1 VPAALIATLLMA
13 ARADAA
19 APVVK
24 ATWAAEVT
32 ATSFRAFATVNPG
45 NLNTNYHFDYI
56 SAAAYEANVGAGD
69 PGFEGASRIPIG
81 AEAKLFASVTDQE
94 AQQRIAGL
102 TSDTEYRYRIAANNA
117 NGETIGPERAMRT
130 QEASPDFSLAEG
142 RKWEVVSPIDKNGG
156 SIIPA
161 EALFGGGDLQAAEQ
175 GGSMAYSSPS
185 SFGPTAGNPYASQ
198 YLSTRTAAAWSTQNL
213 TLAAET
219 SIFGPEP
226 DGVPFRLFSS
236 DLSRAVV
243 AARPHEFLLLA
254 IPGQQE
260 LVRLATEDLRFA
272 GATPD
277 LSHLVFSTCEA
288 LTSDAIEVPKGGGC
302 DPAFPNI
309 YELSPPQAP
318 RLLNLEPAQSVGTP
332 GAALAAQSA
341 AISADGAR
349 VYWTDAVGALLVRDG
364 TRTVTVDPTGAFQAA
379 STDGSIAF
387 FTKGGHLHRFSLDT
401 ESSTDI
407 TPAGGVAGV
416 LGASADGS
424 RVYFVDGGGVE
435 LWHSGALT
443 PVASSADPSSYPPTS
458 GTARVSEDG
467 TKLAFLSN
475 APLTGYDSNE
485 QNELYR
491 YDASADSLLCASC
504 NPTGARAT
512 GATVIPGAAANG
524 VEVSAYKPRV
534 MDAAGSRLFFETSD
548 SLTAKDTN
556 QDEDVYEWRAAGV
569 AQCPRAQGCI
579 GLISS
584 GRGENGA
591 SFVDASADATDVF
604 FLTDESL
611 VPSDPGSTDL
621 YDARIGGGYPEPPSP
636 IPCFGDACQPLPPE
650 PEDPTPGTEFYGTE
664 RNPPLTIEK
673 PGGRKKHHKKR
684 HKKRRHPRRHH
695 DHRGGKR
702 AAR

>member
-1 VPAALIATLLMA
+1 MLLLA
-13 ARADAA
+13 ARAEAA
-19 APVVK
+19 PPVVK

-32 ATSFRAFATVNPG
+32 ATSFRAYATVNPG

-56 SAAAYEANVGAGD
+56 TAAAYEANVAAGD
-69 PGFEGASRIPIG
+69 PGFAGASRIPIG
-81 AEAKLFASVTDQE
+81 AEAKLFASNTDQE
-94 AQQRIAGL
+94 ALQRIAGL
-102 TSDTEYRYRIAANNA
+102 TADTAYRFRIAANNA

-130 QEASPDFSLAEG
+130 QESSPDFSLAEG
-142 RKWEVVSPIDKNGG
+142 RKWEMVSPIDKNGG

-161 EALFGGGDLQAAEQ
+161 EELFGGGDLQAAAQ
-175 GGSMAYSSPS
+175 GELMAYSSPS

-213 TLAAET
+213 TLVTET

-243 AARPHEFLLLA
+243 AARPHDFLLLTV
-254 IPGQQE
+254 PGQQE
-260 LVRLATEDLRFA
+260 LARLATPDLRFS

-277 LSHLVFSTCEA
+277 LTHLVFSTCAA
-288 LTSDAIEVPKGGGC
+288 LTPDATEVPKGGGC
-302 DPAFPNI
+302 DPSFPNL
-309 YELSPPQAP
+309 YEISPPQPP
-318 RLLNLEPAQSVGTP
+318 RLLNLKPAQPLGTP
-332 GAALAAQSA
+332 GASLAAQSA
-341 AISADGAR
+341 AISADGVR
-349 VYWTDAVGALLVRDG
+349 VYWTDAANALLLRDG
-364 TRTVTVDPTGAFQAA
+364 TRTVTVDLAGTFQTA
-379 STDGSIAF
+379 STDGSIAYY
-387 FTKGGHLHRFSLDT
+387 TKGGHLYRYSLGT
-401 ESSTDI
+401 ESSTDV
-407 TPAGGVAGV
+407 TPGGGVTGV

-424 RVYFVDGGGVE
+424 RVYFLDGGGVE
-435 LWHSGALT
+435 LWQSGGVTA
-443 PVASSADPSSYPPTS
+443 VAAAAAASNYPPAT
-458 GTARVSEDG
+458 GTARVSADG

-485 QNELYR
+485 LNELYR
-491 YDASADSLLCASC
+491 YDAEAGSLLCASC

-512 GATVIPGAAANG
+512 GATSIPGASANG
-524 VEVSAYKPRV
+524 EEVSIYKPRV
-534 MDAAGSRLFFETSD
+534 MDATGQRLFFETSD

-569 AQCPRAQGCI
+569 AGCARAQGCI

-591 SFVDASADATDVF
+591 SFVDASAEATDVF

-611 VPSDPGSTDL
+611 VPSDPGSTDI
-621 YDARIGGGYPEPPSP
+621 YDARIGGGYPEPPNP

-650 PEDPTPGTEFYGTE
+650 PEDPTPGTEFYGSE
-664 RNPPLTIEK
+664 RNPPLRLDK
-673 PGGRKKHHKKR
+673 PRGRKHRKKR
-684 HKKRRHPRRHH
+684 HKKHRHHRRHH
-695 DHRGGKR
+695 HRGGTR